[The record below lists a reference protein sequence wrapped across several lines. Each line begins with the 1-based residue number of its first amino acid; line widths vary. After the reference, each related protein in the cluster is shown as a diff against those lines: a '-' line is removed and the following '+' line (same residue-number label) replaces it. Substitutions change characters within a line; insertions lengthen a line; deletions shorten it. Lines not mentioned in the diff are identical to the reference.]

1 MMAWAA
7 AGVSLP
13 HSAASQYNYGN
24 HVSRDQL
31 EPGDLIFFYSPIGHV
46 TIYIGNGLMVSAP
59 TEGEPVS
66 VVPLALLQLRLRRR
80 HPALNAG

>member
-1 MMAWAA
+1 MQAWAQ

-13 HSAASQYNYGN
+13 HSAAGQYSYGT

-46 TIYIGNGLMVSAP
+46 TIYIGNGLMVSAS
-59 TEGEPVS
+59 TEGVPIG
-66 VVPLALLQLRLRRR
+66 VVPLSYFDSDYVGATRL
-80 HPALNAG
+80 